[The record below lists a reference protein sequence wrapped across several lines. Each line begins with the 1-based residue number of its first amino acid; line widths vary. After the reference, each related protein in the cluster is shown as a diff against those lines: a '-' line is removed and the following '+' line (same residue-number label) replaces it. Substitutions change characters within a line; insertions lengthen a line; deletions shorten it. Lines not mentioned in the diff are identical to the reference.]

1 MKESY
6 KDAIVQAGLTLFGVT
21 GLALSYSPD
30 PTLHHWSPCFGLA
43 SQPFWFYMTY
53 KKKLWGAFFM
63 TILYTAAWSFGV
75 YQNFF
80 KQVLPVVNGC

>member
-1 MKESY
+1 MKEST
-6 KDAIVQAGLTLFGVT
+6 KDLITQVGLTLLGVT
-21 GLALSYSPD
+21 GLALAYNTD
-30 PTLHHWSPCFGLA
+30 PVMHKWSPCFGLA

-63 TILYTAAWSFGV
+63 SILYTSAWSFGV

-80 KQVLPVVNGC
+80 K